1 MSPNSNK
8 QHANRNAQVTQ
19 SHINKAW
26 IRRHGIEGLVIAFVL
41 LMSLSVLGCGRR
53 TVNPNDKDVLTAY
66 ALGKD
71 AYDFDYDINTFRL
84 KYGGKNLKVKG
95 TVFEKM
101 SGELSIHSQ
110 GFAVYCHPSDFS
122 DYEPYNEGDRVI
134 IEGYGTAK
142 TMRFLLI
149 YI

>member
-66 ALGKD
+66 SIGKD
-71 AYDFDYDINTFRL
+71 AEDLHYDINKFVSL
-84 KYGGKNLKVKG
+84 KLRCPILLILNIEVYIYPFKI
-95 TVFEKM
+95 
-101 SGELSIHSQ
+101 SIMTLM
-110 GFAVYCHPSDFS
+110 
-122 DYEPYNEGDRVI
+122 RVI
-134 IEGYGTAK
+134 IST
-142 TMRFLLI
+142 
-149 YI
+149 